1 MSNAHTKVYPGAEQ
15 LISVPRAH
23 LSLELRQ
30 DEAGVALLHD
40 GKPLVE
46 CSLTREGMI
55 AAGFLAEALGAKV
68 PALGET
74 LPVRASTGVLF
85 RAVSISELDFGNDES
100 YVLLQRLLDEA
111 AMQRGGSSD
120 AV

>member
-1 MSNAHTKVYPGAEQ
+1 MPNSYTKVYPGAEQ

-30 DEAGVALLHD
+30 HESGVSLLHD

-74 LPVRASTGVLF
+74 LRVRASTGVLF
-85 RAVSISELDFGNDES
+85 RAVSISELDFTKEES
-100 YVLLQRLLDEA
+100 YVLLKRLLEEA
-111 AMQRGGSSD
+111 AMQRRGSSD

>member
-1 MSNAHTKVYPGAEQ
+1 MSNSHTKVHPAAEQ

-23 LSLELRQ
+23 LALELRQ
-30 DEAGVALLHD
+30 DEAGVVLLHE

-46 CSLTREGMI
+46 CPLTREGMI

-74 LPVRASTGVLF
+74 LQVRVSTGVLF
-85 RAVSISELDFGNDES
+85 RAVSISELDFGKEES
-100 YVLLQRLLDEA
+100 YVLLQRLLEEA
-111 AMQRGGSSD
+111 ATQRRGSSD